1 MTETSAGHA
10 IVATLEAHGVDTVFA
25 VPGESYLEVLDGL
38 HDSSISTVVCRH
50 EGGAAYAAE
59 ATGKLGTVPG
69 IAMVTRGPGAA
80 NAMIGIHTAH
90 QDATPMVLFV
100 GLVPVDDRGRESFQE
115 FDLTAWFG
123 STAKAA
129 LTLEDPQ
136 QASALVDRALSIAAS
151 GRPGPVVIG
160 LPEDIIRRTGPAV
173 VHPVSA
179 PARSGIDP
187 EIAAGLTRDLL
198 AAQRPL
204 VVLGG
209 SSWTQEACTTVA
221 SWLEAHGLPAAVDW
235 RGEGILSSDSPSCI
249 GALGY
254 GRPDSAAAALDEAD
268 LVVVIGTV
276 LGDVITDGYQ
286 LRQGHDQTTVV
297 INPDPDLLGHGTVV
311 TDHLVAAPVD
321 FASALAR
328 AATAEAGTASGSW
341 RSRLREGYLTST
353 TVTEAPRIPG
363 AASMTQAMKMLAA
376 AVDAEERITRT
387 VITAGA
393 GNHTA
398 WIAPTFPTRDYGSLL
413 STRNGAM
420 GYSIPAAVAAGC
432 ADRSAQVIAVCG
444 DGEFMMNANE
454 LATAAQEGLSPLI
467 VVMDNGQF
475 GTIRAHQ
482 EHWYPGRVSGTQI
495 RNPQF
500 ADHVRS
506 VGGLGFEV
514 DDDDQLAAVVPAAV
528 DHVAAGRG
536 PALIHLHV
544 APEVLLP

>member
-1 MTETSAGHA
+1 MSE
-10 IVATLEAHGVDTVFA
+10 E
-25 VPGESYLEVLDGL
+25 L
-38 HDSSISTVVCRH
+38 HSLS
-50 EGGAAYAAE
+50 GAYA
-59 ATGKLGTVPG
+59 
-69 IAMVTRGPGAA
+69 
-80 NAMIGIHTAH
+80 
-90 QDATPMVLFV
+90 
-100 GLVPVDDRGRESFQE
+100 
-115 FDLTAWFG
+115 
-123 STAKAA
+123 
-129 LTLEDPQ
+129 
-136 QASALVDRALSIAAS
+136 
-151 GRPGPVVIG
+151 
-160 LPEDIIRRTGPAV
+160 
-173 VHPVSA
+173 
-179 PARSGIDP
+179 
-187 EIAAGLTRDLL
+187 
-198 AAQRPL
+198 
-204 VVLGG
+204 
-209 SSWTQEACTTVA
+209 
-221 SWLEAHGLPAAVDW
+221 
-235 RGEGILSSDSPSCI
+235 
-249 GALGY
+249 
-254 GRPDSAAAALDEAD
+254 LD
-268 LVVVIGTV
+268 
-276 LGDVITDGYQ
+276 
-286 LRQGHDQTTVV
+286 
-297 INPDPDLLGHGTVV
+297 
-311 TDHLVAAPVD
+311 
-321 FASALAR
+321 
-328 AATAEAGTASGSW
+328 
-341 RSRLREGYLTST
+341 
-353 TVTEAPRIPG
+353 
-363 AASMTQAMKMLAA
+363 

-528 DHVAAGRG
+528 EHVAAGRG